1 MRRRVDTMQKE
12 GITNP
17 RQTVWDAIRVLA
29 GEDLVGHFTVTDV
42 VDRTKVHRKT
52 TSDYFACLVAA
63 EYLAQTV
70 DTPPRF
76 ILRKDG
82 GVHAPRVRRDG
93 TAVTQGAGTLNMW
106 RSMRALTQFTYR
118 DIALHS
124 TTPTVSVSEK
134 TAKDFCGMLLATG
147 FLRVVQKADP
157 VKGRIATYRLIRN
170 DGPKPPQIQRVKQV
184 FDPNTGKVYQRGA
197 N

>member
-1 MRRRVDTMQKE
+1 MRKRVDTMQKE
-12 GITNP
+12 GMTNP
-17 RQTVWDAIRVLA
+17 RQTIWDTIRELA
-29 GEDLVGHFTVTDV
+29 GEDLAGHFTVTDI
-42 VDRTKVHRKT
+42 VDRTGVHRKT
-52 TSDYFACLVAA
+52 ASDYFAGLVAA
-63 EYLAQTV
+63 EYLTPTA
-70 DTPPRF
+70 DTPPVF
-76 ILRKDG
+76 VLRKDG

-106 RSMRALTQFTYR
+106 RSMRVMAQFDYR

-124 TTPTVSVSEK
+124 TTPTVSVTEE
-134 TAKDFCGMLLATG
+134 TAKSFCAMLLATG

-157 VKGRIATYRLIRN
+157 VKGRLAIYRLIRN

-184 FDPNTGKVYQRGA
+184 FDPNTGKVYHRGA

>member
-1 MRRRVDTMQKE
+1 MRKRVDTMQKE
-12 GITNP
+12 GMTNP
-17 RQTVWDAIRVLA
+17 RQTIWTAIRDLA
-29 GEDLVGHFTVTDV
+29 GEDLAGQFTVTDI
-42 VDRTKVHRKT
+42 VDRTGVHRKT
-52 TSDYFACLVAA
+52 ASDYFACLVAA
-63 EYLAQTV
+63 EYLTATA
-70 DTPPRF
+70 DTPPVF
-76 ILRKDG
+76 VLRKDG

-93 TAVTQGAGTLNMW
+93 SAVTQGAGALNMW
-106 RSMRALTQFTYR
+106 RSMRGLAQFSYR

-124 TTPTVSVSEK
+124 TTPTVSVNEE
-134 TAKDFCGMLLATG
+134 TAKSFCAMLLATG

-157 VKGRIATYRLIRN
+157 AKARLAIYRLIRN